1 MRSHLRKRTR
11 DERGFSLI
19 ELLVVIVVLGVLAG
33 IVVFALGGT
42 SSSASVAACQTDAQ
56 SVEQAV
62 LDY

>member
-1 MRSHLRKRTR
+1 MRTRLRKRTR

-42 SSSASVAACQTDAQ
+42 SSSSRSGFSRGRWSLLWVA
-56 SVEQAV
+56 
-62 LDY
+62 